1 MFALKMLK
9 KIIVMFQSDISP
21 DQIAWGFALG
31 AILGLV
37 PNFLVKIILFI
48 VIMLFKV
55 NLTSALIACTLF
67 SIVGFAIDP
76 LLDKIGYICLV
87 NINVLSPLYNWLY
100 NLPIIP
106 FTKFNNT
113 VVMGSFILGLILI
126 VPNGI
131 FAKKALVFYRANY
144 RDRVAQWK
152 LIKLLNTALNATKI
166 IKKIG

>member
-37 PNFLVKIILFI
+37 PNLLMKMILFV
-48 VIMLFKV
+48 VIMLFRV
-55 NLTSALIACTLF
+55 NLTSALIGCALF
-67 SIVGFAIDP
+67 SVVGFAIDP
-76 LLDKIGYICLV
+76 LLDKIGYILLV
-87 NINVLSPLYNWLY
+87 NIKFLKPFYTWLY
-100 NLPIIP
+100 NLPVIP
-106 FTKFNNT
+106 FSKFNNT
-113 VVMGSFILGLILI
+113 VVMGGLITGIALI

-131 FAKKALVFYRANY
+131 LAKKALVYYRTNY
-144 RDRVAQWK
+144 RDKVAQWK